1 MKLLHTSDWHLGR
14 SLYEKK
20 RYEEFAQFLDWLI
33 RFIREEKID
42 ILLVAGD
49 IFDTTTP
56 NNQVQEMYYK
66 FLAEVP
72 QTGCRHVVITGGN
85 HDSPS
90 FLNAPREILRAL
102 HVHMVG
108 DISGNPEEEVILLPS
123 ASGEPEAVVCAVPY
137 LRDRD
142 VRTAEAGE
150 SPEDKKKKLIDG
162 ISGHYAEVARIA
174 LEKTGNLR
182 NVPLIGMGHLF
193 TSGGKTMEG
202 DGVRELY
209 VGTLAYVD
217 EKMFPACFDYL
228 ALGHLHI
235 AQKVGNSE
243 YKRYSGSPIPMGFGE
258 AGQEKKVIVVEFGK
272 HPPIVT
278 EYTIPCFRKLERIS
292 GDREKILNRI
302 SELAKEGSNA
312 WLEIDLTD
320 PIPAADPTQ
329 MIEEAREGSGM
340 EICRIKNSIVS
351 ERALKQADTEETLDD
366 LSEKDVFTRLLAEQ
380 ENLDPALRE
389 ELMST
394 FQEIL
399 LSMKENDVN
408 AD

>member
-56 NNQVQEMYYK
+56 NNQVQEMYYR
-66 FLAEVP
+66 FLAEVS

-90 FLNAPREILRAL
+90 FLNAPRQILRAL
-102 HVHMVG
+102 HVHVIG
-108 DISGNPEEEVILLPS
+108 DISGNPEDEVITIQN
-123 ASGEPEAVVCAVPY
+123 ASGEMEAVVCAVPY

-150 SPEDKKKKLIDG
+150 SPEDKRKKLTDG

-174 LEKTGNLR
+174 LGKTAKLPK
-182 NVPLIGMGHLF
+182 VPIIGMGHLF
-193 TSGGKTMEG
+193 TSGGKTVEG

-217 EKMFPACFDYL
+217 EKMFPASFDYL
-228 ALGHLHI
+228 ALGHLHMV
-235 AQKVGNSE
+235 QQVGDSE
-243 YKRYSGSPIPMGFGE
+243 FKRYSGSPIAMGFGE
-258 AGQEKKVIVVEFGK
+258 ADQEKKVIVAEFGK
-272 HPPIVT
+272 QLPCIT
-278 EYTIPCFRKLERIS
+278 EHTVPCFRRLERIS

-302 SELAKEGSNA
+302 SELSIRGSNA

-320 PIPAADPTQ
+320 PIPAADLTL
-329 MIEEAREGSGM
+329 MIEEAMEGTGM
-340 EICRIKNSIVS
+340 EICRIKNRIIT
-351 ERALKQADTEETLDD
+351 ERALKQAHTEETLDD
-366 LSEKDVFTRLLAEQ
+366 LSETDVFSRLLDEQ
-380 ENLDPALRE
+380 KEMEPQQRE
-389 ELMST
+389 ELTAT